1 MISKLLTILRVK
13 KALFL
18 IRLEYAG
25 KTWRNNRKKHLV
37 AYGLA
42 GYIVQATEILALL
55 CLFTAIELLVISWWS
70 LL

>member
-1 MISKLLTILRVK
+1 MKSKLLTSLRVK

-18 IRLEYAG
+18 LRLEYAG
-25 KTWRNNRKKHLV
+25 KIWRENRKKHLT

-42 GYIVQATEILALL
+42 GYIIQVTEILALL
-55 CLFTAIELLVISWWS
+55 CLFAAIELLVISWWS

>member
-1 MISKLLTILRVK
+1 MIKKLLTSVYVK

-18 IRLEYAG
+18 IRLDYAG
-25 KTWRNNRKKHLV
+25 KTWRDNRKKHLV

-55 CLFTAIELLVISWWS
+55 CLFAAIELLVILWWS

>member
-1 MISKLLTILRVK
+1 MPEKLGAITER
-13 KALFL
+13 
-18 IRLEYAG
+18 
-25 KTWRNNRKKHLV
+25 HLV

-55 CLFTAIELLVISWWS
+55 CLFAAIELLVILWWS